1 MIAKTTVASAIKRA
15 FSPWICLSIVIG
27 LSIGPSRAGD
37 VTDIFEPGFAFQPPQ
52 GTTVADPIS
61 APAPVLASAAR
72 LLINGEASFTRRMEL
87 IDEAQQSIYI
97 QALIYK
103 GDAVGIAI
111 ADALIA
117 KKKANPQMDIRL
129 IVDAYSNI
137 QDLQAQL
144 LFFELQ
150 NHGISVE
157 GYEAFYLQWLNEVNL
172 KDWLAGNKRYHEKYW
187 IVDGAKAV
195 VGGMNIADEYA
206 RWGDDPLLRW
216 RDQDVYLEGPVV
228 AQIEAAF
235 LDNCDHFKEIKA
247 AWPQPLST
255 DTYWDAWSGVN
266 PAFKGLVGTTMEK
279 ARGRVTGEG
288 ADLAQLKARRGQG
301 SPLRSDVPV
310 RFVRSRP
317 RLNEDYI
324 EQLYV
329 HLIDSAETSVLIQN
343 AYFVPTPRLF
353 DALVAAAK
361 RGVSVTVIT
370 NSRESNDI
378 TLISDAGRTHYLELL
393 QAGVAVLEWHG
404 ERHGEST
411 IHSKFAVFDLKVPV
425 IGSYNFD
432 PRSLALNSEDV
443 VALDSPAMAQELAS
457 YVMVEEVPLCDRITT
472 TQAKAWAD
480 PRSLPKMDENP
491 PIWSDPRFDPD
502 LYEYFLLK
510 QVEGSL

>member
-1 MIAKTTVASAIKRA
+1 MIAKTTVAKASVWWWVLMLALA
-15 FSPWICLSIVIG
+15 AAPAA
-27 LSIGPSRAGD
+27 AGD
-37 VTDIFEPGFAFQPPQ
+37 VTDIFDPAFTFKSPE
-52 GTTVADPIS
+52 GAAADTIS
-61 APAPVLASAAR
+61 APSPVLASSAR
-72 LLINGEASFTRRMEL
+72 LLINGEASFARRLVL
-87 IDEAQQSIYI
+87 IEEAQQTIYI
-97 QALIYK
+97 QTLIYK
-103 GDAVGIAI
+103 ADAVGIAI

-117 KKKANPQMDIRL
+117 KKQANPEMDIRI
-129 IVDAYSNI
+129 IVDAYANI

-150 NHGISVE
+150 NHGIVVE
-157 GYEAFYLQWLNEVNL
+157 GYEAFYLQWINEVNL

-187 IVDGAKAV
+187 IVDGTKAV

-206 RWGDDPLLRW
+206 RWGEDQLLRW
-216 RDQDVYLEGPVV
+216 RDQDVYLEGPAVG
-228 AQIEAAF
+228 QIQAAF
-235 LDNCDHFKEIKA
+235 LDNMEHFRTIKQ

-255 DTYWDAWSGVN
+255 DTYWDAWSGVS
-266 PAFKGLVGTTMEK
+266 PGFRDLVGTTMEK
-279 ARGRVTGEG
+279 ARGKITGEG
-288 ADLAQLKARRGQG
+288 ADLATLKARRGQG
-301 SPLRSDVPV
+301 SPLQSDVRT

-317 RLNEDYI
+317 RLGEDYI

-329 HLIDSAETSVLIQN
+329 FLIDSAETSVLIQN
-343 AYFVPTPRLF
+343 AYFVPTPRVRE
-353 DALVAAAK
+353 ALMAAAK

-378 TLISDAGRTHYLELL
+378 TLISDAGRTSYLELM

-425 IGSYNFD
+425 IGSYNLD

-443 VALDSPAMAQELAS
+443 VALDSPAMAQELVS
-457 YVMVEEVPLCDRITT
+457 YVMLEEVPLCDRITT
-472 TQAKAWAD
+472 TLAKAWAD
-480 PRSLPKMDENP
+480 PRSLPPTDEKP
-491 PIWSDPRFDPD
+491 PIWNDPRFDPD